1 MFEFMYKL
9 KLNIFRNIPIVR
21 LRSAHNKCHN
31 TAMIMKIN
39 DADIPDN
46 GENDELLEEEPI
58 SKSQRKRDATA
69 SQELGRDLLRLSVE
83 AMKSIEL
90 PESLAKALDDA
101 RRIKK
106 NSALNRQLQYIGKL
120 MRNIDV
126 EPIREQYLKL
136 TNHYG
141 QDVKKFHHIEEWRDR
156 LLAEGDKAL
165 EDLLNEAPNADRQ
178 HLRQLIRQSAKETKL
193 NKPPKSARE
202 IFKYL
207 KTLLE

>member
-1 MFEFMYKL
+1 MTNDPGISE
-9 KLNIFRNIPIVR
+9 
-21 LRSAHNKCHN
+21 N
-31 TAMIMKIN
+31 T
-39 DADIPDN
+39 
-46 GENDELLEEEPI
+46 GNDESHDDELI
-58 SKSQRKRDATA
+58 SKSQRKRDAEA
-69 SQELGRDLLRLSVE
+69 AQQLGKDILGLSHDDQ
-83 AMKSIEL
+83 KSIDL
-90 PESLAKALDDA
+90 PESLSKALDDA

-106 NSALNRQLQYIGKL
+106 NSALKRQLQYIGKL
-120 MRNIDV
+120 MRHIEV

-141 QDVKKFHHIEEWRDR
+141 KDVKEFHKLEKWRDR

-165 EDLLNEAPNADRQ
+165 EELINEAPNTDRQ

-207 KTLLE
+207 KTLFE